1 MTHMENI
8 QYSGLNNVWEREK
21 SRKGLCQCHWLL
33 FHDNKA
39 DIDFQCVRQKTD
51 FIIEQVFLQ
60 STTTGR
66 RVELEFY
73 SFVDQ
78 VSFRMTSS
86 SNGESLDEDS
96 DNILEGTLALIKPDA
111 VDRAKDIIS
120 IILSEGFLIVE
131 KKRFRF
137 SREVIWKSY
146 YLVRR
151 IKLIKIKIFL
161 HKAVVRVQWFV
172 YCYHLANF
180 RYFLGK
186 LDKSGF
192 K

>member
-1 MTHMENI
+1 
-8 QYSGLNNVWEREK
+8 
-21 SRKGLCQCHWLL
+21 
-33 FHDNKA
+33 
-39 DIDFQCVRQKTD
+39 VRQKTD

-66 RVELEFY
+66 RAELEFH
-73 SFVDQ
+73 SFADKSV
-78 VSFRMTSS
+78 FRMTSS
-86 SNGESLDEDS
+86 SNGESLEEDS

-161 HKAVVRVQWFV
+161 HKADVRVQ
-172 YCYHLANF
+172 
-180 RYFLGK
+180 
-186 LDKSGF
+186 
-192 K
+192 